1 MKDSNVRVSYITEYI
16 TSYEAKIKALN
27 KDGLF
32 DSARLFELFA
42 IEICKLWFK
51 QDFYN
56 LNNENIN
63 YPYVDLVS
71 KDKTI
76 FVQVSTQQN
85 LANKIKTTLK
95 NINENKSEKIAKIKS
110 VYFFV
115 LNNDSVDKV
124 VDYSGDEKIG
134 NIEFKK
140 SEHLITTQD
149 VVKKAASD
157 LEFQKALY
165 ELLQKEDSKIVEISN
180 KLLKE
185 IKNSKEIG
193 LKSIDCLIN
202 DEYEIDRTEIIEK
215 IKNADNRFISV
226 RGEAGSGKSVICKK
240 VIENEEYLLFARA
253 ERFVEESNI
262 NDIWHFNI
270 QDAFEYLCGKTLTI
284 FIDSLEF
291 IADAPKTKL
300 DTLQSLYELAKDYKN
315 VKIITSCRSC
325 DENAFIKID
334 SKYYIETFL
343 VDNLSAIELSKI
355 SRKYPIINAFVNDFK
370 YVDLVRSPFY
380 VNLIV
385 KNITDASNIS
395 DENKLRDF
403 IWENVICLREKSK
416 QYGVLFNDVV
426 KEVKKVVFNR
436 SKLFLLGINKD
447 ILNQKVLHALLSE
460 GVTIDNGNIVRLKYD
475 IFEDICFEK
484 EIDNIFSECR
494 GDYNSLFCKIEEF
507 GRCCY
512 RRYQIWISN
521 KLFTKTNR
529 DKFLYELISTDNLQ
543 PKWFTQ
549 TIIGIVKSRFS
560 TQFFEE
566 QTNNIITQDLL
577 QKFVDITNLY
587 AFDAK
592 VLFLKNG
599 QRMILQPKGYGR
611 IGLIKIIYKNK
622 LYETDAINV
631 NSVIKLCSD
640 YASGSNL
647 YDEVSSMACLI
658 LESYINKELEN
669 NNKVYNV
676 YKKINTLLEPIYLMS
691 NSAYEWINSFWD
703 TQLSNFLGSEHDS
716 RRLAEEI
723 IEHTLKLTP
732 NSLAKTHTKELFN
745 LAETFWTAELEN
757 SHLFY
762 GSRYNGVSYSYGLN
776 KQADS
781 YEHSRDTLTTY
792 NLFNNLLEQ
801 SFRVTLNWMI
811 NFINKA
817 TLSCLERK
825 EVDLQEI
832 TIQFVTNNK
841 EKKYYANQHMW
852 LSGSQECHFPA
863 LLGDMVYTL
872 KKHIINAINTAIK
885 FNINYKE
892 FASKIKEVIL
902 QNSNN
907 IILFSI
913 IEDVGI
919 HFEKEI
925 PGLALDLATS
935 IEIINWDINRYT
947 SLNPTSEVKMLRNNI
962 FAVVGMPYIKDK
974 YEDGSEMKCMLQDY
988 VVHMQFV
995 DETREYCYKVLDYL
1009 YAVYP
1014 NDEENAH
1021 EHLQIQKMDFRN
1033 ASIEIVDEQTVA
1045 LSPTITGAAQK
1056 VVDENVINNTARTNV
1071 ENTIN
1076 DFLKNFNPEDYNLN
1090 DVIKYIDNF
1099 QSEISK
1105 VEATFGYN
1113 KDFVTMICFALNK
1126 EDLTSDKRNEFC
1138 DFWINGV
1145 ESILDNSSFSFDYAF
1160 LFVLFR
1166 QINSNASV
1174 EIKNRIKRLI
1184 LNITTYKGDNGL
1196 ASKLK
1201 DVTREFL
1208 KTNSSISNAVFNTI
1222 IMLAEDEMKHQ
1233 EFNYNYI
1240 IETGEKCDIEFV
1252 PNHTP
1257 RLKGVDRV
1265 ISQEGKTGYNNKTE
1279 EIVSKYLYCEE
1290 ALNIFN
1296 LSIDKLD
1303 INILHYVVYCGLT
1316 ISEPAVS
1323 SIIKEII
1330 KVLFDDWT
1338 KYKND
1343 NRRETSID
1351 FSVSYEIADFLGTQL
1366 FENYNAVLD
1375 ILFTNI
1381 DFTKCNKDVTDFY
1394 INVFGCLLPKYFDA
1408 YNDFNGRKQCET
1420 VIFAL
1425 EEKLS
1430 SIICNSKTRAELYR
1444 ALILSVS
1451 GYEGDWSKVK
1461 TGYSYADIQFLNKIF
1476 GKYGK
1481 YNFKF
1486 FMSTLYKMKFEELL
1500 PNILPSVATTLEEFS
1515 KEEYFDSSEL
1525 SDTKKVLEYFIV
1537 LAFLDF
1543 NDEIKQ
1549 DEELTQ
1555 AYEKIL
1561 ELLIGFN
1568 FERAAVLLDEFRIF

>member
-1 MKDSNVRVSYITEYI
+1 MKDSNVRVSYITDYI
-16 TSYEAKIKALN
+16 TSYEAKIKASN
-27 KDGLF
+27 KNGLF

-85 LANKIKTTLK
+85 LADKIKTILK
-95 NINENKSEKIAKIKS
+95 NINKNKSEKIAKIKS
-110 VYFFV
+110 IYFFV
-115 LNNDSVDKV
+115 LNNDSVNRV

-165 ELLQKEDSKIVEISN
+165 ELLQNEDSKIMEISN

-240 VIENEEYLLFARA
+240 VIENEKYVLFARA

-300 DTLQSLYELAKDYKN
+300 DLLQSLYELAKGYPDI
-315 VKIITSCRSC
+315 KIITSCRSC

-343 VDNLSAIELSKI
+343 VDNLSAIELSEI
-355 SRKYPIINAFVNDFK
+355 SKKYPIIKAFVNDFK
-370 YVDLVRSPFY
+370 YVDLVRYPFY

-416 QYGVLFNDVV
+416 QYGVLFNDIV
-426 KEVKKVVFNR
+426 KEVKKIVFDR
-436 SKLFLLGINKD
+436 SKLFLLGVNKD
-447 ILNQKVLHALLSE
+447 VLNQKVLHALLSE
-460 GVTIDNGNIVRLKYD
+460 GVLIDNGNIVRLKYD

-494 GDYNSLFCKIEEF
+494 GDYNSLFNKIEEF

-529 DKFLYELISTDNLQ
+529 DKFLYELISTNNLQ

-549 TIIGIVKSRFS
+549 TIIGIVKSRFGS
-560 TQFFEE
+560 RFFEE

-622 LYETDAINV
+622 LYETDAVNV

-640 YASGSNL
+640 YASGSGL

-669 NNKVYNV
+669 NYKAYNV
-676 YKKINTLLEPIYLMS
+676 YKKINSLLEPIYLMS

-703 TQLSNFLGSEHDS
+703 TQLANFLGSDHNS

-723 IEHTLKLTP
+723 IEHTLKSTP
-732 NSLAKTHTKELFN
+732 NSLAKTHAKELCH
-745 LAETFWTAELEN
+745 LAGTFWTAELEN
-757 SHLFY
+757 SRLFY
-762 GSRYNGVSYSYGLN
+762 GSRYDGVSYSYGLN
-776 KQADS
+776 KHADS

-792 NLFNNLLEQ
+792 NFFNNLLERN
-801 SFRVTLNWMI
+801 FWITLDWMI
-811 NFINKA
+811 DFINNA
-817 TLSCLERK
+817 ALSCLERK
-825 EVDLQEI
+825 EVDVKEI
-832 TIQFVTNNK
+832 TLRFVTNNE
-841 EKKYYANQHMW
+841 EKNYYANQQMW
-852 LSGSQECHFPA
+852 LSGSQECNFPA

-872 KKHIINAINTAIK
+872 KKQIISIIDTAIK
-885 FNINYKE
+885 LNIDYKE
-892 FASKIKEVIL
+892 IASKIKEVIL

-925 PGLALDLATS
+925 PGFALDLATS
-935 IEIINWDINRYT
+935 IDIIYWDISRYT
-947 SLNPTSEVKMLRNNI
+947 SLNPNSEAKMLRNNI
-962 FAVVGMPYIKDK
+962 FVAIGMPPIKDK
-974 YEDGSEMKCMLQDY
+974 YEDGSEIKYMLQDY
-988 VVHMQFV
+988 VAHMQFV
-995 DETREYCYKVLDYL
+995 DETKEYCYKVLDYL
-1009 YAVYP
+1009 YSVYP
-1014 NDEENAH
+1014 NDKENAH
-1021 EHLQIQKMDFRN
+1021 RHLQIQKMDFRN
-1033 ASIEIVDEQTVA
+1033 PIIEIVDKETIA
-1045 LSPTITGAAQK
+1045 LSPTVNGVAQK
-1056 VVDENVINNTARTNV
+1056 VVEENAINNTARTNI
-1071 ENTIN
+1071 ENIIK
-1076 DFLKNFNPEDYNLN
+1076 DFFHNLNPEDYKVT
-1090 DVIKYIDNF
+1090 DVLKYIADF
-1099 QSEISK
+1099 QSEINK
-1105 VEATFGYN
+1105 VELSFAYN
-1113 KDFVTMICFALNK
+1113 KYFVTMIYFALNK
-1126 EDLTSDKRNEFC
+1126 EDLACDKRNEFC
-1138 DFWINGV
+1138 NFWIDGIQ
-1145 ESILDNSSFSFDYAF
+1145 SILDNSSFSFDYVF

-1174 EIKNRIKRLI
+1174 EIKNRLKRLI
-1184 LNITTYKGDNGL
+1184 LNIITCDSNNGL
-1196 ASKLK
+1196 VSKLK
-1201 DVTREFL
+1201 DITREFL
-1208 KTNSSISNAVFNTI
+1208 KTNFSISNAVFNTI

-1240 IETGEKCDIEFV
+1240 IATGEKCDIEFV

-1257 RLKGVDRV
+1257 RLKVVDRV
-1265 ISQEGKTGYNNKTE
+1265 ISQEDKTGYNNKTE
-1279 EIVSKYLYCEE
+1279 EIVSKYLYNGET
-1290 ALNIFN
+1290 LNISD
-1296 LSIDKLD
+1296 LSIEKFD
-1303 INILHYVVYCGLT
+1303 INVLYHVVYCGLT
-1316 ISEPAVS
+1316 IAEPTVS
-1323 SIIKEII
+1323 LIIKEII
-1330 KVLFDDWT
+1330 KCLFEDWT
-1338 KYKND
+1338 LYKYKNH
-1343 NRRETSID
+1343 RGTSIN
-1351 FSVSYEIADFLGTQL
+1351 FSVSYEIADFLGGQL
-1366 FENYNAVLD
+1366 FENHEKVLD
-1375 ILFTNI
+1375 ILFTNF
-1381 DFTKCNKDVTDFY
+1381 DFTKFNKDVTDFY
-1394 INVFGCLLPKYFDA
+1394 VKVFGCLLPKYVDA
-1408 YNDFNGRKQCET
+1408 YNNFNDRKQCET

-1425 EEKLS
+1425 EEKLN
-1430 SIICNSKTRAELYR
+1430 SIICEPKTRAELYR

-1461 TGYSYADIQFLNKIF
+1461 TGYSYEDIQFLNKMF
-1476 GKYGK
+1476 SKYGK

-1486 FMSTLYKMKFEELL
+1486 FMFTLYKMKLEELL

-1525 SDTKKVLEYFIV
+1525 SDTKRVLECFIV

-1561 ELLIGFN
+1561 ELLIGFDS
-1568 FERAAVLLDEFRIF
+1568 ERAAVLLDEFRIF

>member
-1 MKDSNVRVSYITEYI
+1 MRDSNVRVSYITEYI

-27 KDGLF
+27 KNGLF

-115 LNNDSVDKV
+115 LNNDCVDKV

-180 KLLKE
+180 KFLKE

-270 QDAFEYLCGKTLTI
+270 QDAFEYLSGKTLTI

-334 SKYYIETFL
+334 SKYYIKTFL

-426 KEVKKVVFNR
+426 KEVKKIVFDR

-447 ILNQKVLHALLSE
+447 VLNQKALHALLSE
-460 GVTIDNGNIVRLKYD
+460 GVLIDNGNIVRLKYD

-494 GDYNSLFCKIEEF
+494 GDYNGLFCKIEEF

-529 DKFLYELISTDNLQ
+529 DKFLYELISTSNLQ

-549 TIIGIVKSRFS
+549 TIIGIVKSRFGS
-560 TQFFEE
+560 QFFEE

-592 VLFLKNG
+592 VIFLKNG

-640 YASGSNL
+640 YASSSNL

-669 NNKVYNV
+669 NNKAYNV
-676 YKKINTLLEPIYLMS
+676 YKKINSLLEPIYLMS
-691 NSAYEWINSFWD
+691 NYAYEWINSFWD
-703 TQLSNFLGSEHDS
+703 TQISNFLGSDHNS

-732 NSLAKTHTKELFN
+732 NSLAKTHAKELCH

-757 SHLFY
+757 SRLFY
-762 GSRYNGVSYSYGLN
+762 GSRYDGVSYSYGLN
-776 KQADS
+776 KYADS

-792 NLFNNLLEQ
+792 NFFNNLLEQ
-801 SFRVTLNWMI
+801 NFWVALNWMI
-811 NFINKA
+811 NFINNA

-825 EVDLQEI
+825 EVDVKKI
-832 TIQFVTNNK
+832 TLRFVINNE
-841 EKKYYANQHMW
+841 EKDYYANQQMW
-852 LSGSQECHFPA
+852 LSGSQECNFPA

-872 KKHIINAINTAIK
+872 KKQIISIINTAIK
-885 FNINYKE
+885 FNINYRE
-892 FASKIKEVIL
+892 IASKIKEAIL

-919 HFEKEI
+919 HFEKQI
-925 PGLALDLATS
+925 PGFALDLATS
-935 IEIINWDINRYT
+935 MDIIYWDINRYA
-947 SLNPTSEVKMLRNNI
+947 SLNPTSEAKMLRNNI
-962 FAVVGMPYIKDK
+962 FVAMGMPTIKDK
-974 YEDGSEMKCMLQDY
+974 YEDGSEMKYKCADKDLILQLYNKTNHEIIFGRRGTGKTTLFKSLHHYANCGLDKKSICRCIYIDMEDVVPNEETLQD
-988 VVHMQFV
+988 V
-995 DETREYCYKVLDYL
+995 DDSIIVIETYRKLLLKFTEFLLDF
-1009 YAVYP
+1009 YAEIYNTGAYYEISYTQEELKELDKKLSIFADLIVYGKKSVSKT
-1014 NDEENAH
+1014 NYTEDTQKIVEQTKDSNISAKINFNFDECNSKGLLSFLKSKKRTE
-1021 EHLQIQKMDFRN
+1021 IQK
-1033 ASIEIVDEQTVA
+1033 VHVQ
-1045 LSPTITGAAQK
+1045 
-1056 VVDENVINNTARTNV
+1056 
-1071 ENTIN
+1071 
-1076 DFLKNFNPEDYNLN
+1076 
-1090 DVIKYIDNF
+1090 
-1099 QSEISK
+1099 
-1105 VEATFGYN
+1105 
-1113 KDFVTMICFALNK
+1113 
-1126 EDLTSDKRNEFC
+1126 NEF
-1138 DFWINGV
+1138 
-1145 ESILDNSSFSFDYAF
+1145 EYILDIDSLKTLIEQIVN
-1160 LFVLFR
+1160 LFK
-1166 QINSNASV
+1166 ID
-1174 EIKNRIKRLI
+1174 RLI
-1184 LNITTYKGDNGL
+1184 LCIDEFTRVDKGTKDTIQPNIAQLIKDTFFRISNVSVKITSLWHKTEIQKRRLTGNRIGIELGEDIERSIDLDTMFFNDKYNRDFFENMLLNTCILFGEDEEKQIQGNSKNGL
-1196 ASKLK
+1196 KQYIVESLFSSDEIFQLLICGSQGIPRVFGNLIIAAINKRRQLKKDKIDADIVYDCITQNFKQHTRRKLPYMDESIIDK
-1201 DVTREFL
+1201 FDEFIDEHKSRFIL
-1208 KTNSSISNAVFNTI
+1208 ISNNEYKNHKI
-1222 IMLAEDEMKHQ
+1222 EIDGLIENNYMHQ
-1233 EFNYNYI
+1233 YPSEN
-1240 IETGEKCDIEFV
+1240 
-1252 PNHTP
+1252 
-1257 RLKGVDRV
+1257 VDR
-1265 ISQEGKTGYNNKTE
+1265 
-1279 EIVSKYLYCEE
+1279 
-1290 ALNIFN
+1290 
-1296 LSIDKLD
+1296 KLR
-1303 INILHYVVYCGLT
+1303 N
-1316 ISEPAVS
+1316 
-1323 SIIKEII
+1323 
-1330 KVLFDDWT
+1330 
-1338 KYKND
+1338 KYKVYLVHFGNYLEVLD
-1343 NRRETSID
+1343 MKTWRKQVKKDGINLYPMLPIEMIKCPQM
-1351 FSVSYEIADFLGTQL
+1351 YEICF
-1366 FENYNAVLD
+1366 
-1375 ILFTNI
+1375 
-1381 DFTKCNKDVTDFY
+1381 
-1394 INVFGCLLPKYFDA
+1394 
-1408 YNDFNGRKQCET
+1408 
-1420 VIFAL
+1420 
-1425 EEKLS
+1425 
-1430 SIICNSKTRAELYR
+1430 
-1444 ALILSVS
+1444 
-1451 GYEGDWSKVK
+1451 
-1461 TGYSYADIQFLNKIF
+1461 
-1476 GKYGK
+1476 
-1481 YNFKF
+1481 
-1486 FMSTLYKMKFEELL
+1486 
-1500 PNILPSVATTLEEFS
+1500 
-1515 KEEYFDSSEL
+1515 
-1525 SDTKKVLEYFIV
+1525 
-1537 LAFLDF
+1537 
-1543 NDEIKQ
+1543 
-1549 DEELTQ
+1549 
-1555 AYEKIL
+1555 
-1561 ELLIGFN
+1561 
-1568 FERAAVLLDEFRIF
+1568 

>member
-1 MKDSNVRVSYITEYI
+1 MKDSNVRVSYIIEYI
-16 TSYEAKIKALN
+16 TSYEAKIKASN
-27 KDGLF
+27 KNGLF
-32 DSARLFELFA
+32 DSAKLFELFA
-42 IEICKLWFK
+42 VEICKLWFK

-71 KDKTI
+71 KDQMI
-76 FVQVSTQQN
+76 YVQVSTQQN
-85 LANKIKTTLK
+85 VKNKIKATLK
-95 NINENKSEKIAKIKS
+95 NINDDQSETISKIKS

-115 LNNDSVDKV
+115 LNNDSVDGV
-124 VDYSGDEKIG
+124 QDYSGDEKIG

-149 VVKKAASD
+149 VINKATND

-165 ELLQKEDSKIVEISN
+165 DLLLKEDSKIIEISN
-180 KLLKE
+180 KLFKE

-215 IKNADNRFISV
+215 IKNSDNRFISV

-270 QDAFEYLCGKTLTI
+270 QDAFEYLRGKSLTI

-300 DTLQSLYELAKDYKN
+300 DSLQSLYELAKDYKN
-315 VKIITSCRSC
+315 IKIITSCRSC

-343 VDNLSAIELSKI
+343 VDNLSVIELNKI
-355 SRKYPIINAFVNDFK
+355 SKKYPIIKAFVDDFK
-370 YVDLVRSPFY
+370 YVDLVSSPFY

-395 DENKLRDF
+395 NENKLRDF

-416 QYGVLFNDVV
+416 QYGILFNDVV
-426 KEVKKVVFNR
+426 KDVKKIVFDR

-447 ILNQKVLHALLSE
+447 VLNQKVLHALLSE
-460 GVTIDNGNIVRLKYD
+460 GVLIDNGNIVRLKYD

-494 GDYNSLFCKIEEF
+494 GDYNGMFCKIEEF

-529 DKFLYELISTDNLQ
+529 DKFLYELISTNDLQ

-549 TIIGIVKSRFS
+549 TIIGIVKSRFGS
-560 TQFFEE
+560 QFFEE

-592 VLFLKNG
+592 VIFLKNG

-631 NSVIKLCSD
+631 NSVVKLCSD

-669 NNKVYNV
+669 NNKAYNV
-676 YKKINTLLEPIYLMS
+676 YKKINSLLEPIYLMS

-703 TQLSNFLGSEHDS
+703 TQLSNFLGSNHDS

-732 NSLAKTHTKELFN
+732 NSLAKTHTKELCN

-757 SHLFY
+757 SRLFY
-762 GSRYNGVSYSYGLN
+762 GSRYDTVSYSYGLN
-776 KQADS
+776 KHADS

-792 NLFNNLLEQ
+792 KFFNNLLEQ
-801 SFRVTLNWMI
+801 NFWVTLNWMI
-811 NFINKA
+811 KFINNA
-817 TLSCLERK
+817 ALSCLERK
-825 EVDLQEI
+825 EVDVKKI
-832 TIQFVTNNK
+832 TLRFVTNNE
-841 EKKYYANQHMW
+841 EKNYYANQQMW

-872 KKHIINAINTAIK
+872 KKQIISIINTAIK
-885 FNINYKE
+885 FNINYRE
-892 FASKIKEVIL
+892 IASKIKEVIL

-919 HFEKEI
+919 HYEKEI

-935 IEIINWDINRYT
+935 IDIIYWDINRYA
-947 SLNPTSEVKMLRNNI
+947 SLNPTSEAKMLRNNI
-962 FAVVGMPYIKDK
+962 FVAMGMPPIKDK
-974 YEDGSEMKCMLQDY
+974 YEDGSEMKYMLQDY
-988 VVHMQFV
+988 VAHMQFV
-995 DETREYCYKVLDYL
+995 DETKEYCHKVLDYL
-1009 YAVYP
+1009 YSVYP
-1014 NDEENAH
+1014 NDKENAH

-1033 ASIEIVDEQTVA
+1033 ASIEIVDKQTVA
-1045 LSPTITGAAQK
+1045 VSPTVTGAAQK
-1056 VVDENVINNTARTNV
+1056 IVEENAINNIARTNI
-1071 ENTIN
+1071 ENIIK
-1076 DFLKNFNPEDYNLN
+1076 DFFKNLNPKDYNLN
-1090 DVIKYIDNF
+1090 DVIKYIDDF

-1105 VEATFGYN
+1105 VETPFVYN
-1113 KDFVTMICFALNK
+1113 EYFVTMICFALNK
-1126 EDLTSDKRNEFC
+1126 EDLASEKRNEFC

-1145 ESILDNSSFSFDYAF
+1145 QSILENSSFSFNYAF

-1166 QINSNASV
+1166 QIDSNASI
-1174 EIKNRIKRLI
+1174 EIKNRLKRLI
-1184 LNITTYKGDNGL
+1184 LNITTDNSNNGL
-1196 ASKLK
+1196 VSKLK

-1208 KTNSSISNAVFNTI
+1208 KTNSSISNVVFNTI

-1290 ALNIFN
+1290 ASNISN
-1296 LSIDKLD
+1296 LSIDNLD
-1303 INILHYVVYCGLT
+1303 INILHHVVYCGLT
-1316 ISEPAVS
+1316 ITEPAVS

-1330 KVLFDDWT
+1330 KGLFEDWT
-1338 KYKND
+1338 TYKNN

-1351 FSVSYEIADFLGTQL
+1351 FSVSYEIADFLGAQL
-1366 FENYNAVLD
+1366 FENHNAVLD
-1375 ILFTNI
+1375 MLFANI
-1381 DFTKCNKDVTDFY
+1381 DFTKFNEDVTDFY
-1394 INVFGCLLPKYFDA
+1394 IKVFGCLLPKYVDA

-1425 EEKLS
+1425 EEKLN
-1430 SIICNSKTRAELYR
+1430 SIICNPKTRAELYR

-1451 GYEGDWSKVK
+1451 GFEGDWSKVK
-1461 TGYSYADIQFLNKIF
+1461 TSYSYADIQFLNKVF
-1476 GKYGK
+1476 SKYGK

-1486 FMSTLYKMKFEELL
+1486 FVFTLYKMKFEELL

-1525 SDTKKVLEYFIV
+1525 SDTKRVLEYFIV

-1549 DEELTQ
+1549 DEELTH